1 MESTTIATVPIT
13 APASLQN
20 DMMFRPETQLTA
32 TTFFPDSSLNS
43 SSASARKASL
53 TQVQSTLLSLGST
66 IGQQPLATTSQ
77 ANQSFSLAP
86 VNPNQFNVQ
95 QAAFGVNSGM
105 QAFNGQP
112 VGISMPF
119 AANQAQTQNN
129 QFNAQQAASGVNS
142 GMQAFNGQPV
152 GISMP
157 FAANQAQTQNS
168 QINAQQIASGV
179 NSGMQSFNGQP
190 VGISLPFAAN
200 QAQTQNSQI
209 NAQQIASGVNSG
221 MQSFNGQPVGMSM
234 PFTGKQVQTW
244 NAQFSFQTL
253 PQASNTSFG
262 LNNSSN
268 GNAHTPGNNIFAD
281 MVTLGNP
288 STVPQTM
295 NNTVPEDRYNV
306 FRGLSEAQTSVF
318 NSVPQQ
324 PARNTIPTYMQTN
337 SGSGSP
343 SLNNTPSQPRQF
355 QNQPLTSMKSSS
367 SITDFTAM
375 GNPFLPSFQA
385 QQGFGQPSGPFPSG
399 NPFAPGPNYVAT
411 SSPFAG
417 T

>member
-86 VNPNQFNVQ
+86 VNPNQFN
-95 QAAFGVNSGM
+95 
-105 QAFNGQP
+105 
-112 VGISMPF
+112 
-119 AANQAQTQNN
+119 
-129 QFNAQQAASGVNS
+129 AQQAASGVNS

-152 GISMP
+152 GISM
-157 FAANQAQTQNS
+157 
-168 QINAQQIASGV
+168 
-179 NSGMQSFNGQP
+179 
-190 VGISLPFAAN
+190 PFAAN